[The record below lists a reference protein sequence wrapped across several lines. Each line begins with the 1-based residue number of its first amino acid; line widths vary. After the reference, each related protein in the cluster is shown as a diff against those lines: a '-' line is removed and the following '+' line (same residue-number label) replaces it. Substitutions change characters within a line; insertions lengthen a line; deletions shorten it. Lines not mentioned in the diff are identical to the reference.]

1 MSERA
6 AALTG
11 MELPRATW
19 RLLSECGLEESYA
32 AFRDSWP
39 LSEGAADVIAP
50 LLQHGQPARL
60 VQLQPGDLAR
70 LALPA
75 AVETRSGWL
84 VLWRRERGGYVT
96 EGEDETR
103 LLPLSQLE
111 PVLAGPALEPVAALP
126 ASGGLWKRLRPL
138 LADYR
143 GALVQIGL
151 ASLLLQL
158 LTLAAPELTSLALG
172 RALPDG
178 AGSLL
183 NLLALGVFAA
193 ALLRAA
199 ATWLRERAVLYVLG
213 RVEVALRRG
222 LLDHVLRLPYAYL
235 QKQGLGE
242 LLQPFQA
249 VAGLRGLFAERALG
263 ALLDLPL
270 LLVCAV
276 AMALKLPAQTLAL
289 LLAAALMT
297 LLSLIVGRYQAR
309 QQQAEVEAQA
319 QQRGYLTELINGA
332 QTVKAAG
339 AEAAG
344 LARWSARFARELRH
358 VLWRQRAGLWIE
370 VGVTALRQG
379 LTALV
384 LIWGAAAVLAGEL
397 ALGAFFAFLMLS
409 DAFLRALGNCLDS
422 WLIFALLKPQ
432 LQPVQDL
439 LAQTAQL
446 RAPAAARRGRQ
457 PVEIVLEDVWFRY
470 APDAPWVLQGYNL
483 RVEAGELASIS
494 GHSGMGKSTI
504 LRLIAGLYEP
514 QRGAVSIG
522 GLKPAAARNRLIY
535 LPQFVQLY
543 GGSLMDNLRLLSA
556 GASHERLLAAAA
568 RTGLH
573 ALAGS
578 LPMGYQTPMNQGG
591 RSFSGGQRQLIA
603 LTALLAADRE
613 ILLLDEPLANIDPL
627 SHHPLTEL
635 LREDGRTIVCAAHT

>member
-1 MSERA
+1 MSEPTA
-6 AALTG
+6 PAAL
-11 MELPRATW
+11 ELLRAVW
-19 RLLSECGLEESYA
+19 RLLGERGLEESYA

-39 LSEGAADVIAP
+39 QRDGAADVIAP
-50 LLQHGQPARL
+50 LLQYGQPARL
-60 VQLQPGDLAR
+60 LQLQPGELAQ

-75 AVETRSGWL
+75 AVETRDGWL
-84 VLWRRERGGYVT
+84 LLWRRERGGYVV

-103 LLPLSQLE
+103 LLPAARLE
-111 PVLAGPALEPVAALP
+111 PLLAGPALEPVAALP
-126 ASGGLWKRLRPL
+126 PAGGLWTRLWPL

-143 GALVQIGL
+143 GVLLQIAL

-158 LTLAAPELTSLALG
+158 LTLAAPELTGLALG

-183 NLLALGVFAA
+183 TLLALGVFAA

-199 ATWLRERAVLYVLG
+199 ATWLRERAVLSVLG

-222 LLDHVLRLPYAYL
+222 LLDHTLRLPYAWL

-249 VAGLRGLFAERALG
+249 VAGLRSLFAERALG

-276 AMALKLPAQTLAL
+276 AMALKLPRPTLVL

-297 LLSLIVGRYQAR
+297 LFSVIVGRYQAR
-309 QQQAEVEAQA
+309 QQRAEVQAQA

-332 QTVKAAG
+332 ATVKAAG

-344 LARWSARFARELRH
+344 LARWSARFDRELRH
-358 VLWRQRAGLWIE
+358 VLRRQRAGLWIE
-370 VGVTALRQG
+370 VGVAALRQG

-384 LIWGAAAVLAGEL
+384 LVWGAAGVLAGEL

-409 DAFLRALGNCLDS
+409 DAFLRALGNSLDS
-422 WLIFALLKPQ
+422 WLVFVLLKPQ
-432 LQPVQDL
+432 LQPVQEL
-439 LAQTAQL
+439 LAQPAQP
-446 RAPAAARRGRQ
+446 RPPPPARRGR
-457 PVEIVLEDVWFRY
+457 ECGAIVLEDVWFRY

-483 RVEAGELASIS
+483 RVEPGELARIS
-494 GHSGMGKSTI
+494 GPSGMGKSTI

-514 QRGAVSIG
+514 ERGAVSIG
-522 GLKPAAARNRLIY
+522 GLKPAAARSRLIY

-568 RTGLH
+568 RSGLQ
-573 ALAGS
+573 ALVGG
-578 LPMGYQTPMNQGG
+578 LPMGYHTPLNQGG
-591 RSFSGGQRQLIA
+591 RSFSGGQRQLLA

-613 ILLLDEPLANIDPL
+613 ILLLDEPMANIDALGHHQL
-627 SHHPLTEL
+627 SQL
-635 LREDGRTIVCAAHT
+635 LREDGRTIVCAAHV